1 MSFVFI
7 DRADRSS
14 ELERA
19 LQTGGA
25 IALDCEAAGFH
36 RYSDRLCLV
45 QLTTAEG
52 DNFIVDPL
60 AFDIAPLLRRVLED
74 PAVPVLMHGSD
85 YDLRL
90 LDRDL
95 DIRLQGLVDTQA
107 AAALL
112 GESALGL
119 AALLEKFLGVQ
130 LEKKYQRADWAIRPL
145 PTDMLDYA
153 ASDTRYLHELVRRLE
168 ERLAE
173 AQRGDWAQEEYRALE
188 AIRWEDDSGIDPVT
202 RVKKVRDLSPREVDR
217 LREALTW
224 RDSIAQELD
233 RAAFR
238 VASDETLADVASERP
253 RSLSALADIKGMNA
267 RLAHDRG
274 SELLERLDAVDARPD
289 TEVIGYPRRERGS
302 GLGRPAPEIEELA
315 DRLKQVRNQKADEL
329 GLARGTLLSNAM
341 LVEIARQA
349 PRSAVQLAEVPG
361 LKRWQREVIGSALLE
376 TLAKNQRS

>member
-52 DNFIVDPL
+52 VDFIVDPL
-60 AFDIAPLLRRVLED
+60 AFDISPLLREVLED

-173 AQRGDWAQEEYRALE
+173 AQRADWATEEYRALE

-202 RVKKVRDLSPREVDR
+202 RVKKARDLSAREVDR
-217 LREALTW
+217 LREALKW

-238 VASDETLADVASERP
+238 VASDETLADVASVRP
-253 RSLSALADIKGMNA
+253 RSLSALADIKGMNG

-274 SELLERLDAVDARPD
+274 GELLERLDVVDARSD
-289 TEVIGYPRRERGS
+289 TDVIGYPRRERGT

-341 LVEIARQA
+341 LVEIARQG

-361 LKRWQREVIGSALLE
+361 LKRWQREALGSALLK
-376 TLAKNQRS
+376 TLAENQRS